1 MKKFNILCTL
11 LLGIMFVSVVYE
23 LYSAGYSFGR
33 GWYLAD
39 ELCCVCAGR
48 TYPHRAGADADR
60 RKRDA
65 GDDRVWCGNR
75 ASILWLL
82 YSASVECTEKRGH
95 SFIYFYETWRHR
107 SGCFGG
113 RLVWRT
119 PGVEPGTWFYPCD
132 YSDFD
137 DPS

>member
-1 MKKFNILCTL
+1 MIYLILAILC
-11 LLGIMFVSVVYE
+11 
-23 LYSAGYSFGR
+23 SAGVSIFMRASEKYCQGHY
-33 GWYLAD
+33 GILLMNYV
-39 ELCCVCAGR
+39 VCAGR

>member
-1 MKKFNILCTL
+1 MIYLILAILC
-11 LLGIMFVSVVYE
+11 
-23 LYSAGYSFGR
+23 SAGVSIFMRASEKYCQGHYGILLMNYVVCVLAGLILTGR
-33 GWYLAD
+33 
-39 ELCCVCAGR
+39 
-48 TYPHRAGADADR
+48 GADADR

>member
-1 MKKFNILCTL
+1 MIYLILAILC
-11 LLGIMFVSVVYE
+11 
-23 LYSAGYSFGR
+23 SAGVSIFIACERRNTVR
-33 GWYLAD
+33 GHYGILLMNYVVCVLAG
-39 ELCCVCAGR
+39 LIL
-48 TYPHRAGADADR
+48 HRAGADADR

-65 GDDRVWCGNR
+65 GDVSCFGVVTRT
-75 ASILWLL
+75 SITVAPLFCF
-82 YSASVECTEKRGH
+82 SGMSEKRGH

-119 PGVEPGTWFYPCD
+119 PRVEPGTWFYPCD